1 MTATATPDTSV
12 TQSARPG
19 RFIPDMLVIT
29 KRNILRNMRLPQLI
43 FFATAQPIMFLVL
56 FTYVFGGAIGASI
69 PPEANGQY
77 VNFLLPGLMV
87 QIALF
92 GASQTGVGLS
102 EDLNKGV
109 IDRFRSL
116 PMSRGAVLAGRT
128 LSDATRNTVVMILM
142 VLVAVA
148 IGFRTQNGFL
158 PLVLAVMLVILF
170 AYAASWLFASL
181 GLSIRNPEAVQ
192 SASFLPT
199 FPLVFASSIFVP
211 TATMPG
217 WLQAFAENQ
226 PVTIVANATRG
237 LILGASSLP
246 DGQSLP
252 VQVAYAIAWCV
263 GITAL
268 AAPLAIRQYRR
279 ATS

>member
-1 MTATATPDTSV
+1 MTATIPSTVAHT
-12 TQSARPG
+12 ARPG

-29 KRNILRNMRLPQLI
+29 RRNILRNLRLPQLI
-43 FFATAQPIMFLVL
+43 IFATAQPIMFLVL

-77 VNFLLPGLMV
+77 INFLLPGLMV

-92 GASQTGVGLS
+92 GASQTAVGLS

-116 PMSRGAVLAGRT
+116 PMSRAAVLSGRT
-128 LSDATRNTVVMILM
+128 LSDALRNTFVMTLM
-142 VLVAVA
+142 VLVAFA
-148 IGFRTQNGFL
+148 IGFRTQNGFASL
-158 PLVLAVMLVILF
+158 ILAVLLVILF

-211 TATMPG
+211 TATMPS
-217 WLQAFAENQ
+217 WLQAFAEIQ

-237 LILGASSLP
+237 LILGGSSLP
-246 DGQSLP
+246 DGQSLGT
-252 VQVAYAIAWCV
+252 QVVYAIAWCL
-263 GITAL
+263 AL
-268 AAPLAIRQYRR
+268 IALGSTLAIRQYRR
-279 ATS
+279 VTS